1 MGLGFMVF
9 LAGAAAA
16 GYLGVKKLKE
26 IEREIRQEAGSV
38 TEPDQEKHPPDVQAE
53 PEPAPLHGE
62 AEEGLSMETR
72 ILQCLA
78 GRQGMLQ
85 TELYGYFPEQ
95 DRKTMQGIL
104 LEMARGGLLR
114 REKEGSTYRLF
125 VP

>member
-1 MGLGFMVF
+1 MGLGFTVF
-9 LAGAAAA
+9 LAGVAAA

-26 IEREIRQEAGSV
+26 IEREIRQEARSV
-38 TEPDQEKHPPDVQAE
+38 AEPDQEKHPPDVQAE
-53 PEPAPLHGE
+53 PEPVPLAAE
-62 AEEGLSMETR
+62 TEEGLPLETR

-85 TELYGYFPEQ
+85 TELYSDFPEQ
-95 DRKTMQGIL
+95 DRKTMQGVL
-104 LEMARGGLLR
+104 LEMDRGGLLR

>member
-1 MGLGFMVF
+1 MGLGFTVF
-9 LAGAAAA
+9 LAGVAAA

-26 IEREIRQEAGSV
+26 IEREIRQEARSV
-38 TEPDQEKHPPDVQAE
+38 AEPDQEKRPSDVQVE
-53 PEPAPLHGE
+53 PEPVPLAVE
-62 AEEGLSMETR
+62 TEEGLPLETR

-85 TELYGYFPEQ
+85 TELYDDFPEQ

-104 LEMARGGLLR
+104 LEMDRGGLLR